1 LVASGDAALEEDESD
16 ADCGFA
22 VESNEIAGLNWR
34 DGVSQVIA
42 DRVTFEIVSSGMILQ
57 STF

>member
-1 LVASGDAALEEDESD
+1 
-16 ADCGFA
+16 
-22 VESNEIAGLNWR
+22 LNWR

>member
-1 LVASGDAALEEDESD
+1 LEEDESD